1 MAGATRRTS
10 RFDEELIL
18 DGSAK
23 KRDITMAMMN
33 WDRPLDFEY
42 LQAKP
47 EASSA
52 GRIALRIER

>member
-1 MAGATRRTS
+1 M
-10 RFDEELIL
+10 
-18 DGSAK
+18 
-23 KRDITMAMMN
+23 TMMK